1 MYFNE
6 ELVWNSFINKCY
18 VWKFVVFICYSFM
31 VIIIGYDLYMVVNRF
46 CVKIEDRWGVFEGW
60 GGGGGGV
67 GDGVIF
73 YYRNKE
79 VKIVKIYYRKFLYI

>member
-31 VIIIGYDLYMVVNRF
+31 AIIIGYNLYMVVNRF
-46 CVKIEDRWGVFEGW
+46 CVKIEDR
-60 GGGGGGV
+60 
-67 GDGVIF
+67 
-73 YYRNKE
+73 
-79 VKIVKIYYRKFLYI
+79 